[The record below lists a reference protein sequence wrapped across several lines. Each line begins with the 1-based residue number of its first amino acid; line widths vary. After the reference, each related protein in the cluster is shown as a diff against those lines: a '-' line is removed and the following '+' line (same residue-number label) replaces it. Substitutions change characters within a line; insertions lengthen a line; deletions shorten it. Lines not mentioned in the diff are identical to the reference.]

1 MAELLSRFRWQSLPT
16 DGTGFREAE
25 SAYDEAQTLSNL
37 GWQSHPTMDHNLYTK
52 YLEIRRLTLTKHLL
66 YYNTIVLHKFTQ
78 HTLSLWLSQHSPFS
92 STMLIDRWHGKE
104 GILYSQAKADNR
116 VVTCVPHSREFI
128 NITRFSNLFITN
140 SRVHH
145 ENIFL
150 LPCEEY
156 SRRLPCILPTMHF

>member
-1 MAELLSRFRWQSLPT
+1 MI
-16 DGTGFREAE
+16 
-25 SAYDEAQTLSNL
+25 
-37 GWQSHPTMDHNLYTK
+37 DHNLYTNYFK
-52 YLEIRRLTLTKHLL
+52 TGRLTLTKHLL

-140 SRVHH
+140 SRVLY

-150 LPCEEY
+150 LPCGEY
-156 SRRLPCILPTMHF
+156 SRRLPCILPTLPLKANFYPGLICRPCRVLLETSQNFPCLNLL